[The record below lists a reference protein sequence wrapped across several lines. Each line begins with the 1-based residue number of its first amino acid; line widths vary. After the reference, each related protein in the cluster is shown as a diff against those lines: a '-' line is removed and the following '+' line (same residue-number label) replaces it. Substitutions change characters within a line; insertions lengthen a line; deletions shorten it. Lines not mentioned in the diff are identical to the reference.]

1 MQWRSPHLNG
11 WGRVDG
17 RPRER
22 ERGRRVVRR
31 GGSEGDAG
39 AELGRRRGC
48 RRWCGAEESPPRLST
63 VDAERLVTGGRS
75 ADGAGDVDGVG
86 RFVVEAS

>member
-1 MQWRSPHLNG
+1 
-11 WGRVDG
+11 
-17 RPRER
+17 
-22 ERGRRVVRR
+22 
-31 GGSEGDAG
+31 
-39 AELGRRRGC
+39 
-48 RRWCGAEESPPRLST
+48 